1 MENKKEF
8 LGEYRLPLCGVVVC
22 MMVRSAICLVA
33 TRVLLNSVRNLH
45 QMQKEKE
52 PVRSGLIP
60 DLARQPI
67 KI

>member
-1 MENKKEF
+1 
-8 LGEYRLPLCGVVVC
+8 